1 RAAAR
6 SARHRDPGGHHRRRA
21 RRTDYSA
28 RRPPGR
34 GGNCRGAARR
44 PVADA
49 ARAARTCGRGRRAAA
64 GDAPR
69 AAVRPLG
76 RTGGLAAARRGSHR
90 RHRARRLERSSGGCD
105 RRCRV
110 TSRDHALAA
119 SQRAACVRPRR
130 PVADRRPRRGA
141 GERRRHAAA
150 PDGHAGASRGAA
162 RARGAAR
169 LAAVDAGA
177 GDAARDT
184 ARDGVR
190 TRNLRDAQAAADPR
204 RDPAD
209 RRGSGGR
216 GARRAADARDAGRH
230 PWRSAHAHDVER
242 RPRFGRGDGRRVPGA
257 RLRVSRHHR
266 SLAALGGVA
275 QSLGRKRRA
284 AGGRDRAPARAVPGD
299 RHPARLRGGHPRQ
312 RVARLSRSRPRTLR
326 SRARVTARARR
337 ARTGAAARPLRQR
350 DAASA
355 RGDDHASDEPAGAE
369 PPGLRPRLRAAVRRG
384 DRDQDARRE
393 RRIAGPPRSRRRS
406 GAPGDRRRGDRVHR
420 QRLSPRGDARAAD
433 GPRRVDGAARM
444 GPGAPRAQHA
454 SARRGAPHH
463 RGQAGTV
470 TRGAALAVAIV
481 AFAIYHATLL
491 PGVDFG
497 DTGSFQAT
505 VGTPL
510 LRPRD
515 AYPLYF
521 AIGAAFVRVTH
532 LEPAHALNL
541 ASAVEGAVA
550 AGLLVFVGVELTGSI
565 LAGAAA
571 SLLFVT
577 SYTFWSQAIIAE
589 VYALHALFLGATLLL
604 LLRWERRPTLGR
616 LTAFFAV
623 YALGFGNH
631 LSMVLLLPGFTAF
644 LLLAAPGGWR
654 AMFAPRIVVLAL
666 ACAAAGALQYAWN
679 LRTLWFTAHPPHGL
693 VDALQTFWFDV
704 TKSDW
709 RDTMVMRVPESTLT
723 NRLAMYWFDLT
734 QQFALVGPL
743 LAVAGAAA
751 LWMRARRRAIL

>member
-1 RAAAR
+1 
-6 SARHRDPGGHHRRRA
+6 
-21 RRTDYSA
+21 
-28 RRPPGR
+28 
-34 GGNCRGAARR
+34 
-44 PVADA
+44 
-49 ARAARTCGRGRRAAA
+49 
-64 GDAPR
+64 
-69 AAVRPLG
+69 
-76 RTGGLAAARRGSHR
+76 
-90 RHRARRLERSSGGCD
+90 
-105 RRCRV
+105 
-110 TSRDHALAA
+110 
-119 SQRAACVRPRR
+119 
-130 PVADRRPRRGA
+130 
-141 GERRRHAAA
+141 
-150 PDGHAGASRGAA
+150 
-162 RARGAAR
+162 
-169 LAAVDAGA
+169 
-177 GDAARDT
+177 
-184 ARDGVR
+184 
-190 TRNLRDAQAAADPR
+190 
-204 RDPAD
+204 
-209 RRGSGGR
+209 
-216 GARRAADARDAGRH
+216 
-230 PWRSAHAHDVER
+230 
-242 RPRFGRGDGRRVPGA
+242 
-257 RLRVSRHHR
+257 
-266 SLAALGGVA
+266 
-275 QSLGRKRRA
+275 
-284 AGGRDRAPARAVPGD
+284 
-299 RHPARLRGGHPRQ
+299 
-312 RVARLSRSRPRTLR
+312 
-326 SRARVTARARR
+326 
-337 ARTGAAARPLRQR
+337 
-350 DAASA
+350 
-355 RGDDHASDEPAGAE
+355 
-369 PPGLRPRLRAAVRRG
+369 
-384 DRDQDARRE
+384 
-393 RRIAGPPRSRRRS
+393 
-406 GAPGDRRRGDRVHR
+406 
-420 QRLSPRGDARAAD
+420 
-433 GPRRVDGAARM
+433 M
-444 GPGAPRAQHA
+444 
-454 SARRGAPHH
+454 
-463 RGQAGTV
+463 

-751 LWMRARRRAIL
+751 LWMRARRRAILLLLLYLVNAVFAFTYNVGDTHVFFLPSHLIVALLAGAAVLSIAARFRPAMALALIAFVAAKAYGDFPALDRSADTRPSDTLEQLTTGIDESRAILLSDLNWQIDNGLSYYANVTHPEIAKARMPDVLLYAPALIADNRSIGRETVVTDRARDELAAAYGPYIRTSLDRVTAPLPLTAELRAVPRGTRYVLTVLRPSRDLPLNRTDLVAALRALTGDATIDLPPRDYVAVAGVAGDAPALVAAADAPFRRSAIVAGVRLDVRMDSWLATDTIRRMGFGHAIVRRRHTLIVERGVSFVAFDANGAAVHTAYRENIFAPQPRYLCYR